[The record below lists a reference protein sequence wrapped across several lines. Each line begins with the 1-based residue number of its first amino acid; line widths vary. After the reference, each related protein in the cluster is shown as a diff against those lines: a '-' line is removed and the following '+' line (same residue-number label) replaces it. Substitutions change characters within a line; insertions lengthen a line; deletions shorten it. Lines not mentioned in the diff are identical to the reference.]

1 MKFRKLIAAASAAVM
16 SVVALSA
23 TAGAYEAFLMFADG
37 SWTYQSMDNT
47 TCPNGNVEVTGDGTY
62 TVYVDSTAKG
72 AQMEDEDTGEMVP
85 VTANGATVFCV
96 DIANVGAEHG
106 FGKGNEAYDN
116 LPSDATGAD
125 KMQVAK
131 DAGISI
137 SDVKI
142 QLTNQDGSTTDVP
155 VDISKIIF
163 GDIEGNGKLRIEIY
177 NAYGA
182 GTQNDSPIDTSLIT
196 FDEKM
201 AVTFTI
207 SGLDAAAPAA
217 DDGAAAPVS
226 DNTAV
231 TAPAAGS
238 DKGSPNT
245 GVEGVA
251 AIAGIAVLAAG
262 AVFVARKK
270 K

>member
-1 MKFRKLIAAASAAVM
+1 MKFRKLIAAASAAIM
-16 SVVALSA
+16 SVAALSA
-23 TAGAYEAFLMFADG
+23 TAGAYEAFLMYADG
-37 SWTYQSMDNT
+37 SWSYQSMDNT
-47 TCPNGNVEVTGDGTY
+47 TCPNGNTDVTGDGTY

-96 DIANVGAEHG
+96 DIADVGAEHG

-131 DAGISI
+131 DAGIEI
-137 SDVKI
+137 SNVTI
-142 QLTNQDGSTTDVP
+142 QLTNKDGSTTDVP
-155 VDISKIIF
+155 VDMSKIIF

-182 GTQNDSPIDTSLIT
+182 GTQNDPPIDTSLIS

-217 DDGAAAPVS
+217 DDGAAPAT
-226 DNTAV
+226 DTV
-231 TAPAAGS
+231 TAPAATA